1 MPMKEKNIMVI
12 KYGAFLCYF
21 LFFVYNILNVDQTKR
36 YCILGNPQPE
46 QQRGGKI
53 TSGLATLFYFTIL
66 DFQVKTR
73 VENPRY
79 ESE

>member
-46 QQRGGKI
+46 
-53 TSGLATLFYFTIL
+53 
-66 DFQVKTR
+66 
-73 VENPRY
+73 
-79 ESE
+79 